1 MNIIEKYYIRKA
13 HLNTKDDYYGEIDKG
28 DIELMKRAKLYLFI
42 VPAITFSAFYLAKEL
57 RT

>member
-13 HLNTKDDYYGEIDKG
+13 HLNQSDDYYSEIDQG

-42 VPAITFSAFYLAKEL
+42 VPIMTFGACYLAKEL
-57 RT
+57 RS